1 MYQHYIAVD
10 WAQSNMAIAHLT
22 GGSNRASVR
31 DVPTSLEDL
40 KDYLKSLRGSK
51 ILTIEETTTSHW
63 LYVEL
68 YGLVDKIV
76 ICDPYKNKL
85 LSLGAKN
92 DKADAIKLVTLLKS
106 DSLKPVFHS
115 LDELVKLRKLVSSY
129 EDLIKR
135 GVRLKN
141 QKSAIFR
148 SVGLS
153 SQDAM
158 PGEND
163 IEHFVLRR
171 INSAIDAYEGDRKF
185 YEEEFERLFK
195 RFTMLRWLRQIPG
208 IGVIGAVKIAAAVVD
223 GSRFPDD
230 RKFHTYCGLAMHA
243 LQSGGKDYGRRKPR
257 YRRDLKAVFKT
268 AALAAI
274 THDNEFTEYYRYL
287 IQEKRYPDHQ
297 ARHAVAR
304 KIATAV
310 YGVMKNKQKYNPDQI
325 GALRHLRKRS

>member
-22 GGSNRASVR
+22 GESNRASVR
-31 DVPTSLEDL
+31 DVPASVEDL
-40 KDYLKSLRGSK
+40 KEYLKSLRGSK
-51 ILTIEETTTSHW
+51 ILTIEETTTSQW

-68 YGLVDKIV
+68 HGLVDKIV

-106 DSLKPVFHS
+106 DSLKAVFHS
-115 LDELVKLRKLVSSY
+115 LDEIVKLRKLVSSY
-129 EDLIKR
+129 DDLIKR

-141 QKSAIFR
+141 QRSAIFR
-148 SVGLS
+148 SVGITS
-153 SQDAM
+153 EDAM
-158 PGEND
+158 PSENET
-163 IEHFVLRR
+163 EHFVLQR
-171 INSAIDAYEGDRKF
+171 IDSAIDAYEIDRKF
-185 YEEEFERLFK
+185 YEQEFERLFK
-195 RFTMLRWLRQIPG
+195 KFTMLRWLRQIPG
-208 IGVIGAVKIAAAVVD
+208 IGLIGSVKIAAAVVD
-223 GSRFPDD
+223 GTRFPDD

-243 LQSGGKDYGRRKPR
+243 LESGGRDYGRRKPR
-257 YRRDLKAVFKT
+257 YRRDLKAVFKI
-268 AALAAI
+268 AALSAI

-287 IQEKRYPDHQ
+287 IREKRYPDHQ

-310 YGVMKNKQKYNPDQI
+310 YGVMKNKKKYDPDNI
-325 GALRHLRKRS
+325 GALKHLRKRS